1 MATLLQIDSSPM
13 GEASLSRQLTREYT
27 RNWQRAHSDGRVIV
41 RDLCRVDMPPIDAE
55 WITANFTPSAE
66 RTRAQNER
74 LALST
79 TFTSE
84 LCSADEYVTGM
95 PMHNWGPSASFKL
108 WADHIVRQEETIKS
122 TPSGP
127 RGLLGERRA
136 TFIIAAGA
144 VYGPDEAQAQ
154 LNFLTPWLRV
164 LFRFLGVE
172 DLRFVIAD
180 GAVGVFTRQIDP
192 AEFLAPHIKTM
203 QRLFG

>member
-1 MATLLQIDSSPM
+1 MVTLLQIDSSPM

-27 RNWQRAHSDGRVIV
+27 RNWQRAHPDGRVMV

-55 WITANFTPSAE
+55 WIAANFTPQAE
-66 RTRAQNER
+66 RTEAQNER

-84 LCSADEYVTGM
+84 LRSADEYVIGM
-95 PMHNWGPSASFKL
+95 PMHNWGPSARFKL
-108 WADHIVRQEETIKS
+108 WADHIVRHEETIKS
-122 TPSGP
+122 TLSGT

-164 LFRFLGVE
+164 LFRFLGME

-180 GAVGVFTRQIDP
+180 GAVGVFTRQVDP
-192 AEFLAPHIKTM
+192 AEFLAPHIRTV
-203 QRLFG
+203 QRLFW